1 MAEQTQTSSGGQ
13 PAEPNAKR
21 ESKGTANEAT
31 QKDTAAAASRLNTDN
46 RAQST
51 NEATQGDTRSAQDR
65 TQGGTGA
72 DKLNRRIA
80 TQAEQPQEQV
90 LYTELQTGLT
100 APQLASFNAIICVN
114 GVPWNAQINGSLTG
128 EVT

>member
-1 MAEQTQTSSGGQ
+1 MAEPTQ
-13 PAEPNAKR
+13 
-21 ESKGTANEAT
+21 T

-51 NEATQGDTRSAQDR
+51 NDATQRDTQRAQDR

-72 DKLNRRIA
+72 DKLNKRILSQ
-80 TQAEQPQEQV
+80 TEQPQQQT
-90 LYTELQTGLT
+90 LYAELNTDAGIN
-100 APQLASFNAIICVN
+100 APALPSFNAIICVN
-114 GVPWNAQINGSLTG
+114 GKPWNAQITGSITG